1 MLNVWYL
8 ADAHGALEVDA
19 PVGAPLLRQEPQD
32 RLVVLLTRFRVQD
45 IGCCGSGPGQFRVQ
59 NTGFRIRDMGCWV
72 YVHAKRL

>member
-32 RLVVLLTRFRVQD
+32 RLVVLLNHTHAFRVQD
-45 IGCCGSGPGQFRVQ
+45 MGRGCKITRTSCEVR
-59 NTGFRIRDMGCWV
+59 
-72 YVHAKRL
+72 KRPSAPPCS